1 MLKRFYKLRMEIK
14 MACIRAELQFTLS
27 AEYLEKINQL
37 CQALTPLQFATK
49 KLSKTD
55 ADQMTK
61 FVISRLEAQN
71 SDISQVLRDAFQE
84 RVWRGVII

>member
-1 MLKRFYKLRMEIK
+1 

-55 ADQMTK
+55 ADLLYADQMTQ
-61 FVISRLEAQN
+61 FVLSQLEAQN
-71 SDISQVLRDAFQE
+71 SDISQVLMEAFT
-84 RVWRGVII
+84 WLLKAAWLLCFCA